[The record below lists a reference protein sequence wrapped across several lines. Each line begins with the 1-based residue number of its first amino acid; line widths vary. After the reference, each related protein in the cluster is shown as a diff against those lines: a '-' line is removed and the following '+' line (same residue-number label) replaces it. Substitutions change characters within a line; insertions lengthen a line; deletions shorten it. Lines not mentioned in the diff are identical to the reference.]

1 MRLKRA
7 VLLFSWLAAAFGYAC
22 TRVEPAGAPPEV
34 AIGDAGFGGE
44 VAGGSGSL
52 AGEGGDGRGGTS
64 VTVGGAPGS
73 VELGLWP
80 TFAPEQEQGTAAE
93 AVLASIAALSLGS
106 GTLPV
111 YERWDTLSSATGAPR
126 AMAWSL
132 LDDVVA
138 PYRERNRSLALC
150 IGVVDRTLP
159 AWPVTGE
166 VNSVAARLAMERT
179 IDEAF
184 ARYAAQLSH
193 LCFGYEVD
201 RYLAS
206 VSEPEGDR
214 VLELLEHAI
223 DYARAHPLKSPRT
236 ALGVAITMVA
246 ASDTAQLEALALG
259 DEVVTVYDPLDQDGE
274 LRAPESIAADLE
286 AVLEALPR
294 GDDDQAPPLTLFE
307 AGYPSSADAGSSETA
322 QRAFYETLFGALE
335 LRVDQVGFVG
345 LFGLGDRAE
354 SICASEAISFA
365 APEEARAAARCTIG
379 LRAKSGSAK
388 AAWPS
393 VLSALSSSR

>member
-1 MRLKRA
+1 M
-7 VLLFSWLAAAFGYAC
+7 FSSLAAAFGYAC

-44 VAGGSGSL
+44 GQGGSGSL

-80 TFAPEQEQGTAAE
+80 TYAPEQEQGTAAE

-106 GTLPV
+106 GTLPI
-111 YERWDTLSSATGAPR
+111 YERWDTLSGATGEPR
-126 AMAWSL
+126 AMAWLL
-132 LDDVVA
+132 LDDLVA
-138 PYRERNRSLALC
+138 PYRERKRALALC
-150 IGVVDRTLP
+150 IGVVDRTAP

-206 VSEPEGDR
+206 VSETEGER
-214 VLELLEHAI
+214 VLELLEHAVG
-223 DYARAHPLKSPRT
+223 YARAHPLKSPRT
-236 ALGVAITMVA
+236 ALGVAITMMA
-246 ASDTAQLEALALG
+246 ASDAAQLDRRRLLR
-259 DEVVTVYDPLDQDGE
+259 DGAAGV
-274 LRAPESIAADLE
+274 LRGAVWRARAPRRSARFRGH
-286 AVLEALPR
+286 VRPR
-294 GDDDQAPPLTLFE
+294 GSRRVDLRRRGHQLRGGRRSPCRCQVHNWPASQERLGQGGVAE
-307 AGYPSSADAGSSETA
+307 
-322 QRAFYETLFGALE
+322 RAF
-335 LRVDQVGFVG
+335 
-345 LFGLGDRAE
+345 
-354 SICASEAISFA
+354 CAFA
-365 APEEARAAARCTIG
+365 
-379 LRAKSGSAK
+379 
-388 AAWPS
+388 
-393 VLSALSSSR
+393 